1 MSDALLAAMNGN
13 LPPAASGSILP
24 LPPPAILLADDDAS
38 KRLALRAIIEP
49 LGHSIVDADSGR
61 AALRAVL
68 RQRFAL
74 ILMDV
79 RMPTMDGYETAKLI
93 RQREES
99 ALTPIIFVSAF
110 GRDEVETADAYASGA
125 VDFVFAPVL
134 PDVLRAKV
142 TVFVDLFVANQELQ
156 SSLDAIT
163 HLNATVRD
171 SGLRTQ
177 AVLDN
182 VSDGIFILDENGLIE
197 SVNRAV
203 AGLFDYAPNQV
214 IGRPFAF
221 MIADAGQAEG
231 AGSSTSAGL
240 PVPGRA
246 VSTLG
251 RRRDS
256 STFPVEVEH
265 GRMVHAD
272 RAFTL
277 TVVRDV
283 SERHAHTAALEHQA
297 LHDGLTG
304 LANRTLFGHHVVQ
317 ALAAAERAAE
327 PRSVLVM
334 DLDGFKQVNDS
345 LGHDQGDTLLKDVA
359 GRLQTVLR
367 SADTVARLGG
377 DEFAVLPA
385 GPTDLVAAAAVA
397 WKIQQ
402 ACEPPFM
409 IGDELVRVAASV
421 GIALYPEHGTNAS
434 DLLRRAD
441 LAMYE
446 AKRTRTAHAV
456 FDAAQEQELARHLA
470 LLSDLRHCITRDEL
484 VLHYQP
490 KIDLTTREICG
501 VEALIR
507 WCHPTLGLL
516 APGSF
521 MPEVERIEL
530 IEPITRWV
538 LDEALR
544 QQRAWSDGG
553 LQLTVAVNIAA
564 ASLQCVS
571 DLPDT
576 VGELISKWGG
586 AADRLTLE
594 LTERALVETCAPDV
608 LNGLHAMGV
617 NVSIDDYGTGY
628 ASLAYLQRLPVDEL
642 KVDKSFVTD
651 LVTGGDDAVI
661 VRSTIELAHNLGL
674 HVVAEGVEDANVLE
688 MLTEYGC
695 DSAQGF
701 FFSRPCRP
709 AELEAWLADSAYA
722 ARPSAPEIR
731 RTGLRHAAAGGVAAN
746 PERLEA

>member
-1 MSDALLAAMNGN
+1 M
-13 LPPAASGSILP
+13 
-24 LPPPAILLADDDAS
+24 
-38 KRLALRAIIEP
+38 
-49 LGHSIVDADSGR
+49 
-61 AALRAVL
+61 
-68 RQRFAL
+68 
-74 ILMDV
+74 
-79 RMPTMDGYETAKLI
+79 
-93 RQREES
+93 
-99 ALTPIIFVSAF
+99 
-110 GRDEVETADAYASGA
+110 
-125 VDFVFAPVL
+125 
-134 PDVLRAKV
+134 
-142 TVFVDLFVANQELQ
+142 
-156 SSLDAIT
+156 
-163 HLNATVRD
+163 
-171 SGLRTQ
+171 
-177 AVLDN
+177 
-182 VSDGIFILDENGLIE
+182 
-197 SVNRAV
+197 
-203 AGLFDYAPNQV
+203 
-214 IGRPFAF
+214 
-221 MIADAGQAEG
+221 
-231 AGSSTSAGL
+231 
-240 PVPGRA
+240 
-246 VSTLG
+246 
-251 RRRDS
+251 
-256 STFPVEVEH
+256 
-265 GRMVHAD
+265 
-272 RAFTL
+272 
-277 TVVRDV
+277 
-283 SERHAHTAALEHQA
+283 
-297 LHDGLTG
+297 
-304 LANRTLFGHHVVQ
+304 
-317 ALAAAERAAE
+317 
-327 PRSVLVM
+327 
-334 DLDGFKQVNDS
+334 
-345 LGHDQGDTLLKDVA
+345 
-359 GRLQTVLR
+359 
-367 SADTVARLGG
+367 
-377 DEFAVLPA
+377 
-385 GPTDLVAAAAVA
+385 
-397 WKIQQ
+397 
-402 ACEPPFM
+402 
-409 IGDELVRVAASV
+409 
-421 GIALYPEHGTNAS
+421 
-434 DLLRRAD
+434 
-441 LAMYE
+441 
-446 AKRTRTAHAV
+446 
-456 FDAAQEQELARHLA
+456 
-470 LLSDLRHCITRDEL
+470 LSDLRHCITRDEL